1 MTNSSRSIP
10 FKHRSHGRY
19 WWFQNRTHDYVPALF
34 ALLTDEEW
42 DVIDQW
48 YTETDS
54 RQSAGEANVPTL
66 SFLMGIIEGNGIS
79 NIVQLGHFEGF
90 STLLLGFIMRRMGFK
105 QSIFT
110 VDISPGFSR
119 TCEYWVTKA
128 SLSEYVSINVMSS
141 DTPGLPAVARDY
153 FKSDIACIFID
164 SSHQYLHTMNE
175 LNLWF
180 PALKP
185 FGFIF
190 LHDCSTAASDFDSTR
205 NGGVIRA
212 VKEWSDR
219 SDASQIILNEDVID
233 GYNPTHLHQLVYQDG
248 CGLGI
253 IQKRPTWRTH
263 LALPADFNPDRYLE
277 LNPDVAA
284 GSADPAAHWK
294 KYGYREGRRWK

>member
-1 MTNSSRSIP
+1 MTDSSRSIP

-19 WWFQNRTHDYVPALF
+19 WWFQSRTHDYVPALF

-54 RQSAGEANVPTL
+54 RHSAGEANVPSL
-66 SFLMGIIEGNGIS
+66 SFLMGMIEGNGIS

-90 STLLLGFIMRRMGFK
+90 STLLLGFMMRRMGFRK
-105 QSIFT
+105 SIFS
-110 VDISPGFSR
+110 VDISPEFSR
-119 TCEYWVTKA
+119 TCEYWVA
-128 SLSEYVSINVMSS
+128 EAGLSEYVSINVMSS

-153 FKSDIACIFID
+153 FKSDIACVFID
-164 SSHQYLHTMNE
+164 SSHQYQHTVNE

-185 FGFIF
+185 FGLIF
-190 LHDCSTAASDFDSTR
+190 LHDCSTVASGFDVTR

-212 VKEWSDR
+212 VKEWSNR
-219 SDASQIILNEDVID
+219 SDASHILLNEDVVGGD
-233 GYNPTHLHQLVYQDG
+233 NPTQPHDLVYQDG

-253 IQKRPTWRTH
+253 IQKRPASGT
-263 LALPADFNPDRYLE
+263 PADFDPERYLA

-284 GSADPAAHWK
+284 AGADPAAHWK
-294 KYGYREGRRWK
+294 EYGYREGRRWR